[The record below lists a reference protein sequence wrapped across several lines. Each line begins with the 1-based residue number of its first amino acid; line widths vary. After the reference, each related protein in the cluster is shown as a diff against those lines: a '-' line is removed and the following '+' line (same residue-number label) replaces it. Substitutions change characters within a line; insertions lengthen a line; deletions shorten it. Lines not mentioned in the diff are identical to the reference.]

1 MLAIRR
7 ICSQRG
13 TSTLELIIAL
23 PILLFILFGI
33 AEVSRLW
40 HTLNIVTTA
49 AREGARA
56 GSVSGAAPGVAGA
69 RANEILAAANL
80 TPAGAPTVNC
90 DPCVPDSPVTVS
102 VTVSY
107 TTIFP
112 LLLPMLAGPFPITQT
127 ASMRRE

>member
-1 MLAIRR
+1 M
-7 ICSQRG
+7 
-13 TSTLELIIAL
+13 EMIIAL

-56 GSVSGAAPGVAGA
+56 GSVSGAALSVGVD
-69 RANEILAAANL
+69 RANAILAAANL
-80 TPAGAPTVNC
+80 APAVAPTVNC
-90 DPCVPDSPVTVS
+90 INPTPCAPDSQVNVS
-102 VTVSY
+102 VTVDF

-112 LLLPMLAGPFPITQT
+112 LLLPMPTGPIAINQT